1 MVQGQHIN
9 TGTQFDLLSTAR
21 GSGEEHIL
29 RRGQAVHGGGVMLG
43 QMVGIEARRIK
54 AFNLR
59 ESIVIN
65 LVQFL
70 TRNGLDMIKHTK
82 LKTHVLSLLL
92 AVLTIDAACLMAVE
106 S

>member
-1 MVQGQHIN
+1 MVQGKYID
-9 TGTQFDLLSTAR
+9 TGAQFDVLGTAR
-21 GSGEEHIL
+21 GSSEEYIL

-43 QMVGIEARRIK
+43 QMVGIEACRIK

-59 ESIVIN
+59 ELIVIN

-92 AVLTIDAACLMAVE
+92 AVHAIDAACLMTVKP
-106 S
+106 

>member
-1 MVQGQHIN
+1 
-9 TGTQFDLLSTAR
+9 
-21 GSGEEHIL
+21 
-29 RRGQAVHGGGVMLG
+29 
-43 QMVGIEARRIK
+43 MVGIEARRIK
-54 AFNLR
+54 AFNLS

-92 AVLTIDAACLMAVE
+92 AVHAIDAACLMAVKPRPAHGKITLRQIVLAGLGTACKTDPHGDGAI
-106 S
+106 